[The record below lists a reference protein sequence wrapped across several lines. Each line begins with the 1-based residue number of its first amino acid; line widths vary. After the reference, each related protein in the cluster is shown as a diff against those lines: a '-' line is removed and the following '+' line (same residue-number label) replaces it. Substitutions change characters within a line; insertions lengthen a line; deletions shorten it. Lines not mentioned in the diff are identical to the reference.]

1 MHSKARVSEGSP
13 IKVALT
19 SHPHR
24 TSVRSSPQ
32 NNCCLLQQLPS
43 PSQQDPFCS
52 LVTNLLIGSVPH
64 FRGSPQSCTRRLL
77 PISST
82 LIHFPTIQNH
92 RGTLPVPVPVLVSR
106 LNPGGDH
113 RRGIPGVREKHCI
126 SVAMEMKISTIT
138 IVFCFKASK
147 SSVLTPS
154 PTLPLLQICPSNIP
168 AYLTDYWARNWKG
181 SGRTHKN
188 MKSGQEP
195 EKEKKVREG
204 LVERGDDKI
213 KLEKEKKI

>member
-1 MHSKARVSEGSP
+1 M
-13 IKVALT
+13 
-19 SHPHR
+19 
-24 TSVRSSPQ
+24 
-32 NNCCLLQQLPS
+32 
-43 PSQQDPFCS
+43 
-52 LVTNLLIGSVPH
+52 
-64 FRGSPQSCTRRLL
+64 
-77 PISST
+77 
-82 LIHFPTIQNH
+82 
-92 RGTLPVPVPVLVSR
+92 
-106 LNPGGDH
+106 
-113 RRGIPGVREKHCI
+113 REKHCI

-168 AYLTDYWARNWKG
+168 AHLTDFWARNWKG
-181 SGRTHKN
+181 SGRTHTN

-195 EKEKKVREG
+195 EKKEKKVREG